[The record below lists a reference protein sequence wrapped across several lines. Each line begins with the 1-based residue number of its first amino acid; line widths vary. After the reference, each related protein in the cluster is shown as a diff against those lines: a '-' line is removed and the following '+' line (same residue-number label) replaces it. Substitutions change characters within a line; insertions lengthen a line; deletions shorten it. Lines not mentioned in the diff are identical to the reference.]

1 MQAWTPKRAAAKTRR
16 KINAIRDHL
25 DGIAYIWGGED
36 NYIDTLVGEAKEHLD
51 GIQAAMSEYLAGD
64 AE

>member
-16 KINAIRDHL
+16 KIKAIREQL
-25 DGIAYIWGGED
+25 EGIANIWGGED
-36 NYIDTLVGEAKEHLD
+36 NYIDTLVSEAMEHLD
-51 GIQAAMSEYLAGD
+51 DIQGAVSEHLAGD